1 MALPMDTVTQY
12 IAVAAG
18 LGTAAFALVDASKAF
33 AGGVS
38 NHGFDHI
45 KEAVSGFFTSG
56 GGETDPA
63 NPLDLDGVLST
74 LRANWL
80 NGTALAD
87 QKAIA
92 KSLIKLRLNE
102 ASAGQ
107 LAKAAGV
114 NGDMLA
120 SVARKIAS
128 GDQLTQAENDVF
140 GRFDLMLTALLD
152 RGYQRA
158 DQSYRNKAKAW
169 SIVASVAL
177 ALFGKWVADIGTVSY
192 SKALLIG
199 LIATP
204 IAPVAKDLTSA
215 LQAGVKAVQVLRK

>member
-1 MALPMDTVTQY
+1 MGLPMDTVTQY

-38 NHGFDHI
+38 NHGFNHV
-45 KEAVSGFFTSG
+45 KQVVSDFFTAG
-56 GGETDPA
+56 GGEADPSS
-63 NPLDLDGVLST
+63 PLRLDEVLAT

-80 NGTALAD
+80 NGNALSD

-102 ASAGQ
+102 ANAQQ
-107 LAKAAGV
+107 LAKATGV
-114 NGDMLA
+114 SGEMLT
-120 SVARKIAS
+120 SVAGKIAS
-128 GDQLTQAENDVF
+128 GEALTQQENDVF

-177 ALFGKWVADIGTVSY
+177 ALCGKWIADIDTVSY
-192 SKALLIG
+192 SKAFLVG
-199 LIATP
+199 LVATP

-215 LQAGVKAVQVLRK
+215 LQAGVKAAQMLRK

>member
-1 MALPMDTVTQY
+1 MPLPMDTVTQY

-38 NHGFDHI
+38 NHGFVHI
-45 KEAVSGFFTSG
+45 RNVVSSFFFTSG
-56 GGETDPA
+56 GETDPT
-63 NPLDLDGVLST
+63 NPLHLDEVLAT

-80 NGTALAD
+80 NGMVLSD

-92 KSLIKLRLNE
+92 KSLIKLRLDE

-107 LAKAAGV
+107 LAKATGV
-114 NGDMLA
+114 RPEILA
-120 SVARKIAS
+120 SVARKIAAGEKLS
-128 GDQLTQAENDVF
+128 NQETDVF

-169 SIVASVAL
+169 SIVASVSL
-177 ALFGKWVADIGTVSY
+177 ALFAKWIVGIETVSY
-192 SKALLIG
+192 SKALLLG